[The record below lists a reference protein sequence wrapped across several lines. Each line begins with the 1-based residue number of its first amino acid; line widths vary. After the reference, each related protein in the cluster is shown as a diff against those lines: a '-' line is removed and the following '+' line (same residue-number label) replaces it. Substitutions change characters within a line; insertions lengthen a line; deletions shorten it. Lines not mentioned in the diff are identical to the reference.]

1 MFNRTSG
8 FFYRNATGRNVLI
21 FVILQMLI
29 SAVVLPRLQDSF
41 DPERTKG
48 LMDLSVGFT
57 PDRGYE
63 IIDSYG
69 AEGRKSYLLGE
80 IIIDVIY
87 PIIYSIAFT
96 LLVSFI
102 FKKAFSPGQWI
113 YKLNFLPLF
122 CALFDFIENA
132 GIVRMLTVFPARA
145 DLAAQLASGA
155 GLMKWTFTGITILLF
170 LTGLIAW
177 AIKGIRK

>member
-1 MFNRTSG
+1 MFDRISG

-21 FVILQMLI
+21 FIILQMLI

-41 DPERTKG
+41 DPDRTKG
-48 LMDLSVGFT
+48 LMDLSIGFT

-69 AEGRKSYLLGE
+69 EEGRKSYLMGE

-102 FKKAFSPGQWI
+102 FKKVFQSGQLI
-113 YKLNFLPLF
+113 YKLNVLPLF

-132 GIVRMLTVFPARA
+132 GIVRMLTAFPERA
-145 DLAAQLASGA
+145 DQAAQLASGA
-155 GLMKWTFTGITILLF
+155 GLLKWAFTGITIILF

-177 AIKGIRK
+177 AIKGFRK